1 MARVS
6 GVDNFYQEELF
17 PLTLTDMASSYSNP
31 AKNPAK
37 NGPKNPEKPRMRSTL
52 LAPGGVPI
60 KIIKSKRRK
69 RNIAA
74 YRENGEIVIS
84 VPFRTSRA
92 EIDSLVPEMV
102 SRVISN
108 EARSRRSERELTHR
122 GEELMARYLPDFSE
136 RASSI
141 TWREMSERWG
151 SCTTVDQTIRISQ
164 RLSSAPSYVL
174 DYVLFHELIHLR
186 IPGHGEDFQFLLARF
201 EDGAR
206 AEAFLEG
213 YEAGRS
219 G

>member
-1 MARVS
+1 
-6 GVDNFYQEELF
+6 
-17 PLTLTDMASSYSNP
+17 
-31 AKNPAK
+31 
-37 NGPKNPEKPRMRSTL
+37 MRSTL

>member
-1 MARVS
+1 
-6 GVDNFYQEELF
+6 
-17 PLTLTDMASSYSNP
+17 
-31 AKNPAK
+31 
-37 NGPKNPEKPRMRSTL
+37 
-52 LAPGGVPI
+52 
-60 KIIKSKRRK
+60 
-69 RNIAA
+69 
-74 YRENGEIVIS
+74 
-84 VPFRTSRA
+84 
-92 EIDSLVPEMV
+92 
-102 SRVISN
+102 
-108 EARSRRSERELTHR
+108 
-122 GEELMARYLPDFSE
+122 MARYLPDFSE